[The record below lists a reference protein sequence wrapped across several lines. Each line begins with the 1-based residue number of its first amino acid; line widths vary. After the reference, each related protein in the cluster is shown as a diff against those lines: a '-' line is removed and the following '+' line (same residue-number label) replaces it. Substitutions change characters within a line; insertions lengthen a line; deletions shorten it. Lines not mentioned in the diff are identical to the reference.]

1 MLPSQQTTED
11 KRMLTMTDWYKI
23 SSIPFTMSL
32 PVQLI
37 VIDEANMLVLLN
49 QLYIPVQ
56 DVQEPQ
62 RCSFLPEVTLSSMDG
77 HGKALMS

>member
-1 MLPSQQTTED
+1 
-11 KRMLTMTDWYKI
+11 
-23 SSIPFTMSL
+23 MSL